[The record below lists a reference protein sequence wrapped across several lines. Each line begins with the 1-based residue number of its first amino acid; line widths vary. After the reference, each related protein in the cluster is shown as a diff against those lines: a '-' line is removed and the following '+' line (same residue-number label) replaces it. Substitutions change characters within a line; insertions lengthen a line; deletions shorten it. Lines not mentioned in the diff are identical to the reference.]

1 MKVVIPGFREA
12 DIKTTVASK
21 QTRVDGESFIVDWGN
36 SAYAKH
42 KEEFTR
48 ATESVRRLLGACF
61 VVQCNH
67 HSTIVSKRLDPSDRP
82 SGTTP
87 PKWTDLSFSSCRK
100 IFAQHL
106 RDFELELQLCVLAS
120 GGTIQLVY
128 RDETVMPRI
137 RQDLINLGAEVKP
150 GTLDGDRMN
159 TCTVVLGYLTRV
171 PEHDIGANDVTA
183 AISVPPKIKV
193 THASL
198 VQYSDTSLNVYDT
211 LERFEGA

>member
-1 MKVVIPGFREA
+1 MKVAIPGFKEA
-12 DIKTTVASK
+12 DIKTTVVSK
-21 QTRVDGESFIVDWGN
+21 QTRVDGESFIVDWGD
-36 SAYAKH
+36 SAYAKY
-42 KEEFTR
+42 KEDFIR
-48 ATESVRRLLGACF
+48 ATESMRRLFGACF
-61 VVQCNH
+61 VMQRNH

-82 SGTTP
+82 SGITP
-87 PKWTDLSFSSCRK
+87 PKWIDLSLSSCRK

-106 RDFELELQLCVLAS
+106 RNFELELQLCVLAS

-137 RQDLINLGAEVKP
+137 RQDLMNLGAEVKP

-171 PEHDIGANDVTA
+171 PEHDIDANDVTA

-193 THASL
+193 TRASL
-198 VQYSDTSLNVYDT
+198 VEYSDTSLNDYDT
-211 LERFEGA
+211 LERFESA